1 MGNCCGR
8 WRIIFAGVV
17 CIGLSF
23 TVISASGGHLWN
35 ICLSLV
41 GIGVG
46 MGVVDGCCPA
56 LLAQVADLRLDEGV
70 YGTMY
75 AMSGMAAR

>member
-1 MGNCCGR
+1 MKSYTLR
-8 WRIIFAGVV
+8 PDT
-17 CIGLSF
+17 F
-23 TVISASGGHLWN
+23 TLN
-35 ICLSLV
+35 FN
-41 GIGVG
+41 
-46 MGVVDGCCPA
+46 